1 MGDVGAD
8 SDQTPHS
15 GLDPPAVASSGVVLA
30 APLVWIE
37 FVVLNAKVRGINAWT
52 TTPDAL
58 PGPRF
63 VTAISKFGGVVPGVK
78 APFPQSARITTESCA
93 TSLLQ
98 PETIKATGASTESAT
113 ATASRELKIR
123 TRLQRETVRPWL
135 RCEAAPAGGA
145 DAKP

>member
-1 MGDVGAD
+1 M
-8 SDQTPHS
+8 S
-15 GLDPPAVASSGVVLA
+15 
-30 APLVWIE
+30 
-37 FVVLNAKVRGINAWT
+37 AWT

-63 VTAISKFGGVVPGVK
+63 VTTTSKFGGVEPGVND
-78 APFPQSARITTESCA
+78 PLPQSLRSTTESCA

-98 PETIKATGASTESAT
+98 PESIRPTGARTVSAT

-123 TRLQRETVRPWL
+123 TRLKRETVRPWL

-145 DAKP
+145 AGKP